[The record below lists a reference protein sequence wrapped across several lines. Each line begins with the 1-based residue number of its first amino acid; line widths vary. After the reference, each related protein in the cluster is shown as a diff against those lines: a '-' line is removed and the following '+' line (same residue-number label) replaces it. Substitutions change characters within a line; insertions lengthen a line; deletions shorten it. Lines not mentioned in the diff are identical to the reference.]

1 MTGSAR
7 SVVVTGGTTRLGK
20 VVADAL
26 ERGGWRVV
34 RTSHRE
40 GAGADVVVDLSR
52 EGGADALFAS
62 AVALLGRAPD
72 ALVNNAALFAG
83 DDEDL
88 ESVNLRAPL
97 RLMDL
102 MSECGGAV
110 VNVLDCRVT
119 GEGFV
124 PKNAYERTKRELYV
138 RTLSPKR
145 GVRVNG
151 VAPGPVLV
159 PVAVREKAGECPL
172 GRPTAESVAAAV
184 EYLLSAVYTTGCVI
198 PVDGGQGGATAAVTS
213 TSTDAQ
219 SFALDS

>member
-1 MTGSAR
+1 VTDAAR

-20 VVADAL
+20 AVADAL
-26 ERGGWRVV
+26 ERVGWRVV
-34 RTSHRE
+34 RTSHRAD
-40 GAGADVVVDLSR
+40 AGADVVADLSR

-83 DDEDL
+83 GDEEL
-88 ESVNLRAPL
+88 EAVNLRAPL
-97 RLMDL
+97 RLMEL
-102 MSECGGAV
+102 MAECAGAV

-119 GEGFV
+119 CEGFV
-124 PKNAYERTKRELYV
+124 PKDAYERTKRELFV
-138 RTLSPKR
+138 RTRSPKR
-145 GVRVNG
+145 GARVNG

-184 EYLLSAVYTTGCVI
+184 AYLLSAAHTTGCVI
-198 PVDGGQGGATAAVTS
+198 PVDGGQGLLLQTS
-213 TSTDAQ
+213 PSGQ
-219 SFALDS
+219 